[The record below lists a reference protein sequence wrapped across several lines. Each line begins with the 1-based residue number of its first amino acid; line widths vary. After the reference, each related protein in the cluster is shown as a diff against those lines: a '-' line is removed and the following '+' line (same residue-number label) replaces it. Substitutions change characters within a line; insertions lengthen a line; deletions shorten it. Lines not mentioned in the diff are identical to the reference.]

1 MELIG
6 KLMDMYLS
14 DIKDYTL
21 NTINIKMTCNDEEV
35 NVCLLENNL
44 DTCLES
50 WSDSK
55 ILETLHFLDDHYY
68 NGKSLVQDSTYDKII
83 DYYKIDRG
91 QTYDKIGAP
100 IKGEKVK
107 LPIHMGSMD
116 KVKPGS
122 SELKNYFIKY
132 NNTKCVMD
140 KLDGTSLLVDLR
152 IKGNPRAFTR
162 GNGTYGQDISHKIK
176 YINGLNLVKKWSH
189 GGFVRGELIVPKEH
203 WESISDKG
211 ANARN
216 YVSGVI
222 NKKLIDIDNLK
233 HITFVAYEWA
243 YENDS
248 YHNKSISQQLQL
260 LRKGGFNTVTY
271 KLYSQLTE
279 AQLPDLL
286 SEFREDSLFE
296 IDGIIIQDDVFYPR
310 NTSKNP
316 KYAKA
321 FKMDTMCESA
331 ITTVKSIK
339 WNISKDGS
347 LRPVVIF
354 DEVPLSGVNI
364 SRASGYNAQYI
375 NDNKLGKGAK
385 IKIIRSGE
393 VIPKIIDIISS
404 TAPEFPDYKYY
415 WDKNETH
422 IILDDVESSK
432 DVQIEQIIYFCR
444 TLGIEYF
451 KKGLITKAYHKGCN
465 SILKVL
471 SLDEEILN
479 KYNIEGVKSKTSKKI
494 VESIKKQ
501 IGIATMGDFAA
512 ATPYFNNMAKKRM
525 NIVNSKIP
533 DWLTIESLLL
543 TEKINNLDGFSAK
556 TTSNIINGRCKFNQ
570 FYKQCCDK
578 KIQVGNSTESENEIL
593 QTGDKF
599 KDKVFLFTGFRD
611 PNLKQLIIT
620 NGGDVREGLSKKITH
635 LVVPSYEFTNSKV
648 EKAQALKISILT
660 KQDELFK

>member
-1 MELIG
+1 MGI
-6 KLMDMYLS
+6 YLS

-21 NTINIKMTCNDEEV
+21 DKINIKMSCNGEEV

-44 DTCLES
+44 DACLES

-83 DYYKIDRG
+83 DYYKINRG

-132 NNTKCVMD
+132 KNTKCVMD
-140 KLDGTSLLVDLR
+140 KLDGTSLLIDLR
-152 IKGNPRAFTR
+152 TQGNPRAFTR
-162 GNGTYGQDISHKIK
+162 GNGTYGQDISHKIR
-176 YINGLNLVKKWSH
+176 YINGLNLVKKWTH
-189 GGFVRGELIVPKEH
+189 GGFVRGELIVPKKH

-222 NKKLIDIDNLK
+222 NKKTIDITNLK

-243 YENDS
+243 YDS
-248 YHNKSISQQLQL
+248 DCYHNKSISQQLEL
-260 LRKGGFNTVTY
+260 LKKGGFNTVSY
-271 KLYSQLTE
+271 KLYTKLTE
-279 AQLPDLL
+279 EQLPNLL
-286 SEFREDSLFE
+286 TNFRKDSLFE
-296 IDGIIIQDDVFYPR
+296 IDGIIVQDDIFYPR

-321 FKMDTMCESA
+321 FKMDTMCQSA

-339 WNISKDGS
+339 WNVSKDGS

-354 DEVPLSGVNI
+354 DEVALSGVNI

-393 VIPKIIDIISS
+393 VIPKIIDVISS
-404 TAPEFPDYKYY
+404 ATPEFPSYKYS
-415 WDKNETH
+415 WDDNGTH
-422 IILDDVESSK
+422 IILDGVESSK
-432 DVQIEQIIYFCR
+432 DVEIEQIIYFCR

-471 SLDEEILN
+471 TLDEDILN

-525 NIVNSKIP
+525 NVINTSIP
-533 DWLTIESLLL
+533 DWLTIESSLL
-543 TEKINNLDGFSAK
+543 TEKINNLDGFSEK
-556 TTSNIINGRCKFNQ
+556 TTSNIITGRCKFNE
-570 FYKQCCDK
+570 FYKKCCDK
-578 KIQVGNSTESENEIL
+578 KIQVGNFAQPENKIV
-593 QTGDKF
+593 QKSDKF

-611 PNLKQLIIT
+611 AELKELIIT

-635 LVVPSYEFTNSKV
+635 LVIPSDKFTNSKV
-648 EKAQALKISILT
+648 DKASSLKISIIT
-660 KQDELFK
+660 KQDELFN